1 MNTNFIHWDEIENVF
16 RDLAAFTWGADYAH
30 QITGSSG
37 LEKQTTCLRHSQ
49 YCQWI

>member
-1 MNTNFIHWDEIENVF
+1 MKIMNTNFIHWENVF

-37 LEKQTTCLRHSQ
+37 FEK
-49 YCQWI
+49 